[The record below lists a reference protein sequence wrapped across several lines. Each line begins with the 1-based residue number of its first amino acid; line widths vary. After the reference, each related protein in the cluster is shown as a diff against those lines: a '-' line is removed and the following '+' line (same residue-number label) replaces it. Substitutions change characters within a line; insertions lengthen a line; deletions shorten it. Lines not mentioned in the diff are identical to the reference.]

1 MTIRRWGQLIIYFQ
15 GFFKPDQAP
24 SRTSTSIQPYSA
36 PQGRA
41 HNGYMDAPV
50 EYVVDEEQEDRKL
63 QKVLYALSDLVRT
76 PSDHAQL
83 RAINA
88 IESLATKGNLLPLS
102 PSSSSSSS
110 SSCHFLS
117 LSNLLLAWNLSR
129 MVAHSFVPH
138 IIDLLRSKFVDV
150 QETTARVVATIL
162 KNCK

>member
-1 MTIRRWGQLIIYFQ
+1 MTIRRWGQLTIYFQ

-88 IESLATKGNLLPLS
+88 IESLATKGNLSSSLS
-102 PSSSSSSS
+102 PSSSSS
-110 SSCHFLS
+110 HFLS